1 MILEENRL
9 LSRERVDAQCT
20 RGRSGGRTTLDSG
33 LTNFVMTHCKLL
45 AHAAV
50 RQRVMSL
57 LAYQSQS
64 QQWQGASCLRR
75 PQPARPRSTLGY
87 MLPRHAVRAAGQCC
101 PAARC
106 PLRSSRIGAATRRPR
121 LWSSAAAAVSASGSK
136 PSVAQRSL
144 GWLFTGGAV
153 AAACGLANHVCD
165 NPVFCQ
171 LAVELAQ
178 RDPRVAAAAG
188 GAVSA
193 KWWYDATPDTCS
205 PASQSCIHT

>member
-1 MILEENRL
+1 MHPRAERRTHNSRL
-9 LSRERVDAQCT
+9 RTHKFWHDSLQVAGT
-20 RGRSGGRTTLDSG
+20 RGSQ
-33 LTNFVMTHCKLL
+33 
-45 AHAAV
+45 AA
-50 RQRVMSL
+50 SHESAGAL
-57 LAYQSQS
+57 HQSQS

-106 PLRSSRIGAATRRPR
+106 PSRSSRIGAATRRPR

-205 PASQSCIHT
+205 PACQSCIHT

>member
-1 MILEENRL
+1 MDEDRPGI
-9 LSRERVDAQCT
+9 ATCT
-20 RGRSGGRTTLDSG
+20 RRGGRRPTQ
-33 LTNFVMTHCKLL
+33 
-45 AHAAV
+45 AAPSTGGPPAV
-50 RQRVMSL
+50 
-57 LAYQSQS
+57 AA
-64 QQWQGASCLRR
+64 GAR
-75 PQPARPRSTLGY
+75 PARPRSTLGY
-87 MLPRHAVRAAGQCC
+87 MLFRHGVRAARGC

-106 PLRSSRIGAATRRPR
+106 AARSSRMAAATCRPR
-121 LWSSAAAAVSASGSK
+121 LWSSAVSASGSN
-136 PSVAQRSL
+136 PSVAQRTL

-193 KWWYDATPDTCS
+193 KWWYIYATLTLLRLPFLSSYKPDQSSLRRGYAWSGTVFHNRAAVTIPLIVTGGS
-205 PASQSCIHT
+205 ASTNW

>member
-1 MILEENRL
+1 MIEH
-9 LSRERVDAQCT
+9 VDAQCT

-33 LTNFVMTHCKLL
+33 LTHFGMTHCKLL

-50 RQRVMSL
+50 RPQ
-57 LAYQSQS
+57 A
-64 QQWQGASCLRR
+64 ASHESAGVPAPGSPRASSGRAPAVLRR

-106 PLRSSRIGAATRRPR
+106 PSRSSRIGAATRRPR
-121 LWSSAAAAVSASGSK
+121 LWSSAAAAVSAGGSK